1 MWTHKSSSQ
10 HIYVSI
16 VHEVIL
22 WPRLSPSIMITRRDF
37 LVMFIVYEWQRPLLV
52 IVNSATPP
60 SMLAASNAL
69 LFIAFEVRRRE
80 KHFFF

>member
-1 MWTHKSSSQ
+1 MAPPLAFH
-10 HIYVSI
+10 YNN
-16 VHEVIL
+16 EEGF
-22 WPRLSPSIMITRRDF
+22 PRDVYCTNGNALS
-37 LVMFIVYEWQRPLLV
+37 L
-52 IVNSATPP
+52 NSATPP